1 MTSAVG
7 ANTPVSLDG
16 QFKEVYA
23 DNINNLI
30 PEGAKLLHMVNFIK
44 AEKQPG
50 NLYHQPVILGHE
62 HGFTYGGVL
71 GNAFQLENAVAS
83 SNADA
88 RVQGAEIVLRSF
100 LSIAAAS
107 RSQNSKACFISETKL
122 LVENMLKSFAKRLEI
137 GLMYGQM
144 GIGTVES
151 ITGAGPYVVK
161 IYDWDWAAGIFSGG
175 ENMPITI
182 LDPTFAANRVDTF
195 VTAVN
200 LDTKEITINAKGTA
214 QADDVIVF
222 KSAIAAGPVYNE
234 FAGLHK
240 IISNSG
246 SLFNINAS
254 VYNLWKG
261 NVINVGTDFTGGEAK
276 LSFDSIESAIARAM
290 NKGLN
295 DEEVAVICNPGSW
308 KNLLTEQAAK
318 RMYDSSYS
326 GKEIEQGAKSIKF
339 HGPNGLIEIVPSI
352 YCKEGFAYIIPAKE
366 FMRVGSTDVTFEQP
380 GFEGKFLRLLEN
392 HNGYEMRAYT
402 DQALFTSKP
411 GLCCLLRYI
420 KN

>member
-1 MTSAVG
+1 
-7 ANTPVSLDG
+7 
-16 QFKEVYA
+16 
-23 DNINNLI
+23 
-30 PEGAKLLHMVNFIK
+30 
-44 AEKQPG
+44 
-50 NLYHQPVILGHE
+50 
-62 HGFTYGGVL
+62 
-71 GNAFQLENAVAS
+71 LENAVAS
-83 SNADA
+83 TNADA
-88 RVQGAEIVLRSF
+88 RVQGSEMVLRSF

-107 RSQNSKACFISETKL
+107 RSQNSKAAFISETKL
-122 LVENMLKSFAKRLEI
+122 LVENMLKSFAKRLEV

-144 GIGTVES
+144 GIGIVES
-151 ITGAGPYVVK
+151 VTGLVVK
-161 IYDWDWAAGIFSGG
+161 IYDQEWAPGIFSGG
-175 ENMPITI
+175 ENMPVSI
-182 LDPTFAANRVDTF
+182 LNPALTVLRVDTSIS
-195 VTAVN
+195 AVN
-200 LDTKEITINAKGTA
+200 LDTKEITLAAVTGIVPN
-214 QADDVIVF
+214 DIIVF
-222 KSAIAAGPVYNE
+222 KSAVTAGPVFNE

-246 SLFNINAS
+246 VLFNINAAA
-254 VYNLWKG
+254 YNLWKG
-261 NVINVGTDFTGGEAK
+261 NIIDVGTSFGGGEAV
-276 LSFDSIESAIARAM
+276 LSFAKIEEGVARAM

-326 GKEIEQGAKSIKF
+326 NKTIENGAKSIKF

-352 YCKEGFAYIIPAKE
+352 YCKEGYAYILPAKE

-411 GLCCLLRYI
+411 GLCVLLQFI